1 MKEKGIIS
9 TNQFV
14 WMLFSI
20 IAAFAIL
27 DIPGLLIFHAGRD
40 AWLSLAGAWF
50 LDVLLA
56 MVYAYMGLRFPGQNT
71 VQYSISILG
80 KYAGRIV
87 GIMFPLFYLLV
98 ASALMRSLTELI
110 SSFFLLRTP
119 VALTLAMSFIVIA
132 YGIKK
137 GIEAIARTCEVLG
150 PIYLLSLIIL
160 FALLIPK
167 LEIHRLKPILA
178 QGAYPIL
185 TGIPFILSFIG
196 TCIIM
201 GMYIP
206 ICNKPENGF
215 LAKFIAVT
223 LGVSMIGLVIV
234 FGVGIFGAE
243 RAGNMVNPGIRL
255 ARWASIGDFLQ
266 RLEIIYFALS
276 VAAGV
281 MTSAN
286 MMWAFSLGISQVA
299 GLNSYKPIVYPAV
312 LLAFVLSMTAIG
324 NAVELY
330 DFAIYSYMFIAIFVE
345 TGLEMLLFITA
356 LILGK
361 RGNSA

>member
-14 WMLFSI
+14 WMIFSL
-20 IAAFAIL
+20 IAAFATL
-27 DIPGLLIFHAGRD
+27 EIPGLLISHAGRD

-56 MVYAYMGLRFPGQNT
+56 IVYAYMGLRFPGQNT

-87 GIMFPLFYLLV
+87 GMMFLLFYFLI
-98 ASALMRSLTELI
+98 ASLLMRALTELI

-119 VALTLAMSFIVIA
+119 IALTLAMCFMVVA
-132 YGIKK
+132 YGVKK

-150 PIYLLSLIIL
+150 PIYLISLVVM
-160 FALLIPK
+160 FALLVPQLKIQ
-167 LEIHRLKPILA
+167 RLKPILA

-185 TGIPFILSFIG
+185 TGIPYILSFLG
-196 TCIIM
+196 VCIIM

-234 FGVGIFGAE
+234 FSVGIFGAE

-255 ARWASIGDFLQ
+255 ARWARIEDFLQ
-266 RLEIIYFALS
+266 RLEIIWFVIS
-276 VAAGV
+276 VAAGI

-286 MMWAFSLGISQVA
+286 LMWAFSLGVSQLT
-299 GLNSYKPIVYPAV
+299 GLSTYKPLVYPAV
-312 LLAFVLSMTAIG
+312 LLAYVLSMTIVK
-324 NAVELY
+324 NSVELY
-330 DFAIYSYMFIAIFVE
+330 NFAIYSYMFIAIFVQI
-345 TGLEMLLFITA
+345 GLEMLLFITA
-356 LILGK
+356 LIFGK
-361 RGNSA
+361 RGKSA

>member
-1 MKEKGIIS
+1 MNEKGIIS

-14 WMLFSI
+14 WMIFSI
-20 IAAFAIL
+20 IAAFATL
-27 DIPGLLIFHAGRD
+27 EIPGLLIAHAGRD

-56 MVYAYMGLRFPGQNT
+56 VVYAYMGLRFPGQNT

-87 GIMFPLFYLLV
+87 GIMFPLFYLMI
-98 ASALMRSLTELI
+98 ASAMMRSITELI

-119 VALTLAMSFIVIA
+119 IALTLAMSFLVIA
-132 YGIKK
+132 YGVKK

-150 PIYLLSLIIL
+150 PLYLLSLVIM
-160 FALLIPK
+160 FALLTPK

-185 TGIPFILSFIG
+185 TGIPYILSFLGI
-196 TCIIM
+196 CIIM

-223 LGVSMIGLVIV
+223 LGVSMLGLVIV
-234 FGVGIFGAE
+234 FSVGIFGAE

-255 ARWASIGDFLQ
+255 ARWVRVGDFLQ
-266 RLEIIYFALS
+266 RLEIIWFALS
-276 VAAGV
+276 VAAGI

-286 MMWAFSLGISQVA
+286 MMWAFSLGISQIA
-299 GLNSYKPIVYPAV
+299 GLSTYKPLVYPAV
-312 LLAFVLSMTAIG
+312 LLAFVLSMTITNNSVG
-324 NAVELY
+324 LY
-330 DFAIYSYMFIAIFVE
+330 NFAIYGYMFIALFVE
-345 TGLEMLLFITA
+345 TGLEMLLFIAA
-356 LILGK
+356 LISGK